1 MQVQGCFEGGAAGWV
16 ELEPAEQHPGGVGG
30 AGQAPAG
37 VRVGVVPVGAGGVQ
51 DVQEPGGEV
60 VDGSGAELP
69 GVFGE
74 ERVDLAGAGGAVVVD
89 RGQDPSGDPAV
100 IRVRHGC
107 DMRCDM
113 RCGWCDAGLSWGVGF
128 GIRNCRYRPVA

>member
-1 MQVQGCFEGGAAGWV
+1 MRRGY
-16 ELEPAEQHPGGVGG
+16 LAEQHPGGVGG

-74 ERVDLAGAGGAVVVD
+74 ERVDLAGAAGAVVVD
-89 RGQDPSGDPAV
+89 RGQDPSGDPV
-100 IRVRHGC
+100 QGF
-107 DMRCDM
+107 RCDVQVSS
-113 RCGWCDAGLSWGVGF
+113 GGLPVGQGVTQV
-128 GIRNCRYRPVA
+128 R

>member
-1 MQVQGCFEGGAAGWV
+1 MRRGY
-16 ELEPAEQHPGGVGG
+16 LSAEQHPGGVGG

-60 VDGSGAELP
+60 IDGSGAELP

-74 ERVDLAGAGGAVVVD
+74 ERVDLAGAAGAVVID
-89 RGQDPSGDPAV
+89 RGQDPSGDPV
-100 IRVRHGC
+100 QGF
-107 DMRCDM
+107 RCDVQVQLGRPARGPGRHPGPVGG
-113 RCGWCDAGLSWGVGF
+113 RCRGRWPWP
-128 GIRNCRYRPVA
+128 R

>member
-1 MQVQGCFEGGAAGWV
+1 LAGGSVLTDQGLLPVAGGDGGGGGGGGVQVQGCFEGGAAGWV

-89 RGQDPSGDPAV
+89 RGQDPSGDPV
-100 IRVRHGC
+100 QGF
-107 DMRCDM
+107 RCDVQ
-113 RCGWCDAGLSWGVGF
+113 VGS
-128 GIRNCRYRPVA
+128 